1 MTTEFAPP
9 APEERHAEAPVE
21 EPQVAGPRIFLVRH
35 ADAREGPRDHD
46 LGPHLTALGRRQAEA
61 LARRLANW
69 KVDAV
74 ICSDKHRSYETALA
88 VHRYH
93 PDVPLLVDAVF
104 REVSRRNVEAHERG
118 DSKYIDLPERLQA
131 AWDRIAT
138 PTHDVTVAIV
148 HSGLIKYFLGR
159 IIKCELLKPRFHST
173 ETGITGIRLRPKP
186 LLDFFND
193 THHLTEELVVP
204 GPKTPWIEAQPGR
217 FRAGAAAGR
226 RPSA

>member
-1 MTTEFAPP
+1 MTTEFATP

-35 ADAREGPRDHD
+35 ADAREGPRDHHE

-93 PDVPLLVDAVF
+93 SHVPLLVDAVF
-104 REVSRRNVEAHERG
+104 REVSRRSVEAHERG
-118 DSKYIDLPERLQA
+118 DSKYIDLPLRLQA
-131 AWDRIAT
+131 AWDRLAT
-138 PTHDVTVAIV
+138 PTHEVTVAIV
-148 HSGLIKYFLGR
+148 HGGLIKYFLGR

-173 ETGITGIRLRPKP
+173 ETGITCFQVRPQGP
-186 LLDFFND
+186 MLEFFND
-193 THHLTEELVVP
+193 THHLTPEIVSP
-204 GPKTPWIEAQPGR
+204 GPKAPWLEPHRG
-217 FRAGAAAGR
+217 
-226 RPSA
+226 